1 MHKHARYVGKHA
13 LVGGVYNKRFPQN
26 ADPADSFTRYNQSPK
41 HKGFCSLV
49 CFCLEITKNYL
60 CDKNI

>member
-26 ADPADSFTRYNQSPK
+26 ADPTDSFTRYRVPK
-41 HKGFCSLV
+41 HEGFAV
-49 CFCLEITKNYL
+49 
-60 CDKNI
+60 